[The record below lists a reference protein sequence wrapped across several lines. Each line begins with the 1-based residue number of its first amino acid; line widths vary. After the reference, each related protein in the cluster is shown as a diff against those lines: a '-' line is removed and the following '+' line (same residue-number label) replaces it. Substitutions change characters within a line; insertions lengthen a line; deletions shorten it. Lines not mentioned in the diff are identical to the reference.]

1 MWLRAVRPE
10 GLAPVASGE
19 GASRPLRTVE
29 NGLGVLPVYVLD
41 MVGRLMESVRNDKF
55 HLLAIAV
62 QRSS

>member
-1 MWLRAVRPE
+1 MRPE

-19 GASRPLRTVE
+19 GASRSLRAVE

-55 HLLAIAV
+55 HLLATAV